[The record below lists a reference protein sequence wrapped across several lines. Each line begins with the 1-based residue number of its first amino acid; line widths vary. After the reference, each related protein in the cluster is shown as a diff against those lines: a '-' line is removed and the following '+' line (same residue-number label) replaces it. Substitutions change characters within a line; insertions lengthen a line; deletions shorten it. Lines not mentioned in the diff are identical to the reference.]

1 MGKTALFKGV
11 FKKSGHLGRK
21 LVGTL
26 GHRDGMGR
34 DAGRKPKKCPGT
46 PGHWDTFLKK
56 GRDTGT
62 QKVECPGPKII
73 PAPNS

>member
-1 MGKTALFKGV
+1 MAFLRNRDTWDANW
-11 FKKSGHLGRK
+11 
-21 LVGTL
+21 L
-26 GHRDGMGR
+26 GHWDTGTGWDGTRDGNQ
-34 DAGRKPKKCPGT
+34 KKCPGT